1 MRGCLT
7 PETCLSTFSW
17 THILLC
23 VRNKIERS
31 QVYVREEGGRFA
43 GVTLQ
48 KLGHHCDFSCLQSPS
63 APSAMRCCY
72 LWCMERVTSSIG
84 QPHTLT
90 RLNLKV
96 QFLWRASTSTRR
108 PRSSN
113 FVKLKWIFKHSRN
126 QCDCCLDGYGSHILG
141 RFVSPIKT
149 GVTKQLKQLWQNR
162 G

>member
-1 MRGCLT
+1 MRGCHT

-90 RLNLKV
+90 RLNFIFYEEPL
-96 QFLWRASTSTRR
+96 ATSTRR
-108 PRSSN
+108 TRSSN
-113 FVKLKWIFKHSRN
+113 FVKLKWIFMRSWT
-126 QCDCCLDGYGSHILG
+126 QFDCCLDGYGSHIMG
-141 RFVSPIKT
+141 RFVWTI
-149 GVTKQLKQLWQNR
+149 VTKQLKQLWQNR